1 MAIVAFGSE
10 LRAALHAFRGNARGN
25 VAITFALA
33 VIPIFGA
40 VGVAVDYSRANSART
55 AMQASL
61 DATALMLAKE
71 IGTTSLTSTQISTKA
86 SNYFAAQF
94 NRPEARNVQITSSFD
109 TTTNRVTVTGS
120 ATVDTTVA
128 AVLGIQ
134 QLPISSTSVVVAGL
148 SKKVEIAL
156 VLDNTGSMAT
166 SGKIDALKS
175 ASHQFLSD
183 LQKLSKQ
190 AGDIKVA
197 IIPFDYQVKPGTGL
211 ATKPWMDWSY
221 VDTSGGGGDDSWDGR
236 RDNTK
241 QANIANWR
249 GCVTDRTQPYDAQDT
264 TPGSDPATWYPAVN
278 CDLPAMLPLTYDW
291 TALHAKVDE
300 MKPAGKTNLT
310 IGLVWGWHAL
320 TPNDPLTEAAA
331 PSNQILKYLVF
342 LTDGLN
348 TQNRW
353 TTTPVD
359 IDARTQTVCS
369 NIKAST
375 AQIRLYTIRVIE
387 GNETLLRACASDPTQ
402 YYNVTMASQLSGVF
416 AAIFKELTQIR
427 IAR

>member
-1 MAIVAFGSE
+1 MAVGILGK
-10 LRAALHAFRGNARGN
+10 LRDTLHAFRGNARGN

-33 VIPIFGA
+33 VIPVFGG
-40 VGVAVDYSRANSART
+40 VGVALDYTRANSART
-55 AMQASL
+55 AMQAAL

-71 IGTTSLTSTQISTKA
+71 LGTTSLSNTQISTKA
-86 SNYFAAQF
+86 NTYFAAQF
-94 NRPEARNVQITSSFD
+94 HRPEALNVQVTSSFD
-109 TTTNRVTVTGS
+109 TTTQRVTVRGS
-120 ATVDTTVA
+120 ATLNTTVA
-128 AVLGIQ
+128 AVLGIRQ
-134 QLPISSTSVVVAGL
+134 IPISSTSEVIAGL
-148 SKKVEIAL
+148 NKKVEIAL

-175 ASHQFLSD
+175 ASHQFLTD
-183 LQKLSKQ
+183 LQKLSKN

-211 ATKPWMDWSY
+211 ASKPWMDWSFI
-221 VDTSGGGGDDSWDGR
+221 DSSGGGGDDSWDGK

-241 QANIANWR
+241 QANYSNWK
-249 GCVTDRTQPYDAQDT
+249 GCVTDRAQPYDAQDT

-278 CDLPAMLPLTYDW
+278 CTLPTMLPLTYDW

-300 MKPAGKTNLT
+300 MAPAGKTNLT

-353 TTTPVD
+353 TTTPAD
-359 IDARTQTVCS
+359 IDARTQAVCS
-369 NIKAST
+369 NIKASP

-416 AAIFKELTQIR
+416 NAIFKELTQIR